1 MTGTIFSSLFP
12 AALKSAEG
20 EILARG
26 QASVDVRQQS
36 IEFKSDFVP
45 LYPIGTP
52 MIITRLL
59 DNDEIHQ
66 FSGKVYISNKHLMR
80 LVSVEDELLP
90 GAEKIYCCEMSLS
103 AKLLPPR
110 SGLLSFLQKG
120 KAIDITVTSVTLQ
133 QLEFLATTEK
143 PLALGEEYLLS
154 AQPQLPI
161 ADTLIQIRRSLPAG
175 ASTSYTCGFAAL
187 DAAGERSLQA
197 FMTDYTQKNAK
208 LF

>member
-1 MTGTIFSSLFP
+1 MDIHR
-12 AALKSAEG
+12 AAGPVKVVAPYGVQELVPG
-20 EILARG
+20 EYRAPPLQQ
-26 QASVDVRQQS
+26 QA
-36 IEFKSDFVP
+36 
-45 LYPIGTP
+45 
-52 MIITRLL
+52 
-59 DNDEIHQ
+59 
-66 FSGKVYISNKHLMR
+66 
-80 LVSVEDELLP
+80 
-90 GAEKIYCCEMSLS
+90 
-103 AKLLPPR
+103 
-110 SGLLSFLQKG
+110 
-120 KAIDITVTSVTLQ
+120 Q

>member
-1 MTGTIFSSLFP
+1 M
-12 AALKSAEG
+12 
-20 EILARG
+20 
-26 QASVDVRQQS
+26 
-36 IEFKSDFVP
+36 
-45 LYPIGTP
+45 
-52 MIITRLL
+52 
-59 DNDEIHQ
+59 
-66 FSGKVYISNKHLMR
+66 
-80 LVSVEDELLP
+80 
-90 GAEKIYCCEMSLS
+90 
-103 AKLLPPR
+103 
-110 SGLLSFLQKG
+110 
-120 KAIDITVTSVTLQ
+120 Q